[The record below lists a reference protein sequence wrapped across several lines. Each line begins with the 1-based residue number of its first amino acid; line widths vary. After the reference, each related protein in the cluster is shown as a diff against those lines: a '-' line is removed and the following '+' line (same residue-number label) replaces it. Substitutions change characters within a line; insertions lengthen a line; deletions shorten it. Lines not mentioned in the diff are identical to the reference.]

1 MPFLIRPS
9 RRFSVQCPVRYN
21 AGPFLKRPLAYF
33 WGFASLITLL
43 VLSSAPAC
51 AEWVEV
57 GDTGPGVTVYVNP
70 DTIRRKGDLVKMWH
84 LLDNK
89 ISPKRVPEPYLSMK
103 GQNHYDCAEERTRK
117 LFEMYFSGNM
127 GRGEQL
133 YTNSDE
139 TRWEPIVPGSIGQVM
154 WKFAC
159 GKK

>member
-1 MPFLIRPS
+1 MGAQFPS
-9 RRFSVQCPVRYN
+9 VITPREGNRMTR
-21 AGPFLKRPLAYF
+21 LL
-33 WGFASLITLL
+33 LITLL
-43 VLSSAPAC
+43 LLSSSPAY
-51 AEWVEV
+51 AEWE
-57 GDTGPGVTVYVNP
+57 GLADIDSEANVYVDP

-89 ISPKRVPEPYLSMK
+89 IPPKKAPEPYLSMK
-103 GQNHYDCAEERTRK
+103 GQSQYDCAEERTRK

-133 YTNSDE
+133 FTNSDE

-154 WKFAC
+154 WKVAC

>member
-1 MPFLIRPS
+1 MTQRLI
-9 RRFSVQCPVRYN
+9 
-21 AGPFLKRPLAYF
+21 
-33 WGFASLITLL
+33 LIMLL
-43 VLSSAPAC
+43 LLSSGPAY

-57 GDTGPGVTVYVNP
+57 SESEILGGYVVYAEP
-70 DTIRRKGDLVKMWH
+70 STIRRKGDLVKMWH